1 MGRERPTPGPARRR
15 DRRLALALGAALLT
29 LLAVVLTVVTVI
41 WVATGVRED
50 SCEHATV
57 ARVPSPDGA
66 WEARVD
72 EDVCLYGFGVGYVA
86 AGVHLVSTRGPARS
100 ADLLGVD
107 TGAHEDERPRLLWTA
122 PDVLQVTVPNRSFLK
137 VLMREFDGVRV
148 DLRFEPDDPADR
160 AAWRRKYGMSPDPG
174 P

>member
-1 MGRERPTPGPARRR
+1 M
-15 DRRLALALGAALLT
+15 ALGLGAALLA
-29 LLAVVLTVVTVI
+29 LLAAAWAVT
-41 WVATGVRED
+41 GDEKD
-50 SCEHATV
+50 PCEHAIV
-57 ARVPSPDGA
+57 ARVLSPNGA

-72 EDVCLYGFGVGYVA
+72 ESVCLFGFGVGAVV
-86 AGVHLVSTRGPARS
+86 AGVHLVSTRGPARF

-137 VLMREFDGVRV
+137 VLMREFDGVWV
-148 DLRFEPDDPADR
+148 DLRFDPDDPADR

>member
-1 MGRERPTPGPARRR
+1 M
-15 DRRLALALGAALLT
+15 ALGLSVVLLT
-29 LLAVVLTVVTVI
+29 LLAVV
-41 WVATGVRED
+41 WAATENWRD
-50 SCEHATV
+50 TCEHAILT
-57 ARVPSPDGA
+57 RMPSPDGA

-72 EDVCLYGFGVGYVA
+72 EDVCMFGLGGGAVV
-86 AGVHLVSTRGPARS
+86 AGVQLVSTRDPARS
-100 ADLLGVD
+100 ADLLGVQ
-107 TGAHEDERPRLLWTA
+107 TGGHEDERPRIAWTA

-148 DLRFEPDDPADR
+148 DLRFDPDDPADR